1 MASNFTDI
9 LRSKKIISE
18 DQLTEAN
25 RLAGES
31 GKMLHEELL
40 RLGYASPDKIM
51 KALAKSNGMPF
62 VDLKAVSY
70 THLTLPTI
78 LLV

>member
-51 KALAKSNGMPF
+51 KALAKSNF
-62 VDLKAVSY
+62 NN
-70 THLTLPTI
+70 TLLGQPLFLSHHWRT
-78 LLV
+78 V